1 MQLKKISVTTVGLVG
16 VHQRAVMETE
26 RATGD
31 ALQLKA
37 RQRDLG
43 AFAAALVCG
52 LAGEEGHGTEVDIE
66 NMMGAMHS
74 APFSSESQTVG
85 DDGTPPLK
93 LSARVRISVAP
104 PPTADFCF

>member
-31 ALQLKA
+31 AMQLKA

-43 AFAAALVCG
+43 AFAAALVRG